1 MLKYSISY
9 LQAIC
14 CSANIY
20 NKVIRNV
27 VYYFSIGYKIVV
39 IKRRKDMELSKR
51 ALEIK
56 PSSTLAIS
64 AKAAQLKSEGIDV
77 VTFGVG
83 EPDFDTPQHI
93 CDAAIEAIK
102 SGETRYT
109 PASGTMELRQ
119 VVCEKLKK
127 DNNIIYQPEQIII
140 SNGAKH
146 SLMNTFMAILNEGDE
161 VIIPAPYWLSYSEM
175 VKIAGG
181 VPVMAYTK
189 KENHFM
195 MTKKE
200 MIDAYTT
207 KTKAIVITSPS
218 NPTGM
223 VSTIE
228 DLKTVAEFAVEK
240 DIFVISDE
248 IYEKLIY
255 EQDKKHISIASLG
268 KEIYNR
274 TIVINGVSK
283 SYAMTGW
290 RIGFTAAPK
299 EIAKC
304 ISALQSHMTSN
315 PNSIAQKATVAA
327 LKGSQKCVEDM
338 TEEFKKRRDYIF
350 EREQNIAML
359 SALKPEGAFYLF
371 VDVSQTYGKKAE
383 GKQIQC
389 AADFAQALLEQ
400 KYVAVVPC
408 ADFGMEDYIRLSYA
422 TSMELIKKGMDRIE
436 EFVKEL
442 K

>member
-1 MLKYSISY
+1 
-9 LQAIC
+9 
-14 CSANIY
+14 
-20 NKVIRNV
+20 
-27 VYYFSIGYKIVV
+27 
-39 IKRRKDMELSKR
+39 
-51 ALEIK
+51 
-56 PSSTLAIS
+56 
-64 AKAAQLKSEGIDV
+64 
-77 VTFGVG
+77 
-83 EPDFDTPQHI
+83 
-93 CDAAIEAIK
+93 
-102 SGETRYT
+102 
-109 PASGTMELRQ
+109 MELREA
-119 VVCEKLKK
+119 VCKKLKK
-127 DNNIIYQPEQIII
+127 DNDIEYTPEQIII

-146 SLMNTFMAILNEGDE
+146 SLMNTFMAILNDGDE

-181 VPVMAYTK
+181 VPVIVKTK
-189 KENHFM
+189 KQNNFM
-195 MTKKE
+195 MTKQE
-200 MIDAYTT
+200 MLDAYTD
-207 KTKAIVITSPS
+207 KTKAIVLTSPS

-228 DLKTVAEFAVEK
+228 DLKTVADFAVEK

-255 EQDKKHISIASLG
+255 EEDKKHISIASLG
-268 KEIYNR
+268 KDIYDR

-299 EIAKC
+299 EVAKL
-304 ISALQSHMTSN
+304 ISALQSHMASN

-327 LKGSQKCVEDM
+327 LNGSQQCVEDM
-338 TEEFKKRRDYIF
+338 TKEFKKRRDYIF
-350 EREQNIAML
+350 EREEATPMIH
-359 SALKPEGAFYLF
+359 ALKPEGAFYLF
-371 VDVSQTYGKKAE
+371 VDVSETYGKKAGE
-383 GKQIQC
+383 KQINS
-389 AADFAQALLEQ
+389 AADFAAALLEQ

-408 ADFGMEDYIRLSYA
+408 ADFGMVDYIRLSYA

>member
-1 MLKYSISY
+1 MK
-9 LQAIC
+9 
-14 CSANIY
+14 
-20 NKVIRNV
+20 
-27 VYYFSIGYKIVV
+27 
-39 IKRRKDMELSKR
+39 LSKK

-64 AKAAQLKSEGIDV
+64 AKAAQLKAEGVDV

-83 EPDFDTPQHI
+83 EPDFDTPKHI
-93 CDAAIEAIK
+93 CDAAIEAIRN
-102 SGETRYT
+102 GDTRYT
-109 PASGTMELRQ
+109 PASGTMELREA
-119 VVCEKLKK
+119 VCKKLKK
-127 DNNIIYQPEQIII
+127 DNDIEYTPEQIII

-146 SLMNTFMAILNEGDE
+146 SLMNTFMAILNDGDE

-181 VPVMAYTK
+181 VPVIVKTK
-189 KENHFM
+189 KQNNFM
-195 MTKKE
+195 MTKQE
-200 MIDAYTT
+200 MLDAYTD
-207 KTKAIVITSPS
+207 KTKAIVLTSPS

-228 DLKTVAEFAVEK
+228 DLKTVADFAVEK

-255 EQDKKHISIASLG
+255 EEDKKHISIASLG
-268 KEIYNR
+268 KEIYDR

-299 EIAKC
+299 EVAKL
-304 ISALQSHMTSN
+304 ISALQSHMASN

-327 LKGSQKCVEDM
+327 LNGSQQCVEDM
-338 TEEFKKRRDYIF
+338 TKEFKKRRDYIF
-350 EREQNIAML
+350 EREEATPMIH
-359 SALKPEGAFYLF
+359 ALKPEGAFYLF
-371 VDVSQTYGKKAE
+371 VDVSETYGKKAGE
-383 GKQIQC
+383 KQINS
-389 AADFAQALLEQ
+389 AADFAAALLEQ

-408 ADFGMEDYIRLSYA
+408 ADFGMVDYIRLSYA